1 MHYAQTYE
9 CMQFNQLLKY
19 RGWKVWVSYDMH
31 ITLLALFY
39 VLIADDISKPFD
51 SIVLISSLGFYFMY
65 GFLINDFFDISFDI
79 AAGNKRTIQHLPK
92 TTFIGIILG
101 ITCISA
107 LHMLYLRNTLYIA
120 TYVISY
126 ILATLYSAPPVRFKN
141 RALSGII
148 VDGLIEK
155 MLPVLA
161 IFAFFNHF
169 GMDTLVFLAASFF
182 IGIVDIV
189 VHQIYDYESDLK
201 SNIHTFAVKTGFE
214 KTSILLNKLIN
225 PLSGIL
231 MIVLLY
237 FITLKVH
244 SAIFIAALVLLI
256 YAGAFI
262 SIHKGKFH
270 RAEKVVPLYIS
281 GLFFLIL
288 NALPLLLSFVLT
300 IRSYANI
307 VFLLLAIFSQY
318 YVVKSRIIA
327 VKEKVMPHTEIF
339 VETGL

>member
-1 MHYAQTYE
+1 MVS
-9 CMQFNQLLKY
+9 NIKLKKLIGY
-19 RGWKVWVSYDMH
+19 RGWKVWMSYDMH

-39 VLIADDISKPFD
+39 VLIADNISESLD

-79 AAGNKRTIQHLPK
+79 AAGNKRTIQQLPK

-101 ITCISA
+101 IICISA
-107 LHMLYLRNTLYIA
+107 LHMLYLRNTFYIA
-120 TYVISY
+120 IYVISY
-126 ILATLYSAPPVRFKN
+126 ILATLYSAPPIRFKN

-182 IGIVDIV
+182 IGIVDII
-189 VHQIYDYESDLK
+189 VHQIYDYESDLQ
-201 SNIHTFAVKTGFE
+201 SNIHTFAVKTGFD
-214 KTSILLNKLIN
+214 KTLNFLNHLIN

-231 MIVLLY
+231 MIILLY
-237 FITLKVH
+237 FIILKVH
-244 SAIFIAALVLLI
+244 SAILIAALVLLI
-256 YAGAFI
+256 YGGAFI
-262 SIHKGKFH
+262 LIYKGKFN
-270 RAEKVVPLYIS
+270 RGEKVVPLYMS
-281 GLFFLIL
+281 GIFFLIL
-288 NALPLLLSFVLT
+288 NALPLFLSFVLT

-318 YVVKSRIIA
+318 YVLKSRIIA

-339 VETGL
+339 VDTGI